1 MQALFD
7 VILPVFVVIAAG
19 YGVAAL
25 KIASDRT
32 IDETLNF
39 TQRFAI
45 PVMLFLAISDLDIQT
60 NFSFSLLISYYSGA
74 LTCFVIATLGAHF
87 IFKRAIED
95 SIAIGFCALFSNTLM
110 LGLPITERAYGTDA
124 LASNFVIISFHSA
137 FCYLVGITA
146 METVRNRGGTPL
158 EALTKIAKAMF
169 SNALVIGIA
178 LGFAVNLSGFTLPY
192 VVREGLSMVGGSAIP
207 IALVALGAV
216 IYRYKP
222 EGQIGPVVMVMILSL
237 FVHPIVTYSLGSE
250 LSLSDAQIRSA
261 VITAA
266 VAPGINGYVFANMY
280 NRAKRVAATTILAST
295 LLSIPTVWVWLH
307 ILP

>member
-1 MQALFD
+1 
-7 VILPVFVVIAAG
+7 
-19 YGVAAL
+19 
-25 KIASDRT
+25 
-32 IDETLNF
+32 
-39 TQRFAI
+39 
-45 PVMLFLAISDLDIQT
+45 
-60 NFSFSLLISYYSGA
+60 
-74 LTCFVIATLGAHF
+74 
-87 IFKRAIED
+87 
-95 SIAIGFCALFSNTLM
+95 
-110 LGLPITERAYGTDA
+110 
-124 LASNFVIISFHSA
+124 
-137 FCYLVGITA
+137 
-146 METVRNRGGTPL
+146 VRNRGGTPL
-158 EALTKIAKAMF
+158 EALTKITKAMF

-178 LGFAVNLSGFTLPY
+178 LGFAVNLSGLTLPY
-192 VVREGLSMVGGSAIP
+192 MVREGLSMIGGSAIP

-250 LSLSDAQIRSA
+250 LSLSDSQIRSA